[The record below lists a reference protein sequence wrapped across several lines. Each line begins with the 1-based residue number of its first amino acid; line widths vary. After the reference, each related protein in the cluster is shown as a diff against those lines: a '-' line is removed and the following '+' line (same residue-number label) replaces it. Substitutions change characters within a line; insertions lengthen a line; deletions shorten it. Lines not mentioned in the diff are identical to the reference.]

1 MINSA
6 FLRETY
12 SQYRIKALENE
23 LEQFKSGEKYI
34 SMKEAHRK
42 EVQALRSENKKL
54 AEQLAQARRTTKEV
68 REKWFST
75 CDELDRNDRRELEK
89 AFRQI
94 ENIGTDGTFASVSCH
109 ILVEEDFLLRFI
121 KDGGEIY

>member
-68 REKWFST
+68 REKWFSM
-75 CDELDRNDRRELEK
+75 
-89 AFRQI
+89 I
-94 ENIGTDGTFASVSCH
+94 SAS
-109 ILVEEDFLLRFI
+109 I
-121 KDGGEIY
+121 KD